1 QTPLDGGSPVP
12 PSAGKSTER
21 APVFVRYDGKGSLGN
36 GQRCVVRGNDKLI
49 VDTFKDEYFFALY
62 DVNKH
67 PMEKE
72 NLAFLPQNREKI
84 EQLFTELQNIMK
96 KTGDRLSFSK
106 SSLQQFYT
114 NYVNA
119 SNSKSANE

>member
-1 QTPLDGGSPVP
+1 VE
-12 PSAGKSTER
+12 GKSKQR
-21 APVFVRYDGKGSLGN
+21 APVFIQYDGNGSLGN
-36 GQRCVVRGNDKLI
+36 GQRCLVRGNDKLI
-49 VDTFKDEYFFALY
+49 VDTFKDEYFFELY
-62 DVNKH
+62 DVKKD